1 MTDENTSASDLCA
14 CDSFHAGQGWLPGR
28 DGLTTGCKQER
39 LRPRVPDLGRSRWD
53 SPAWCLWVPQSS
65 HAPWVTCLSARIESA
80 RSTSACARVLWTGAF
95 LDSPLQHGQFRHL
108 RITSWVTSWGPRH
121 CPVPSDKKAAQSR
134 SWQHPQ
140 AAPRG
145 RRLPRSH
152 PSPCIWMW
160 PLPGRETRAL
170 RWAVFVLFSWNE

>member
-14 CDSFHAGQGWLPGR
+14 CDSSHAGQGWLPGR

-80 RSTSACARVLWTGAF
+80 QSASACARVLWIGAF

-108 RITSWVTSWGPRH
+108 RITSWSLPGARDTAQ
-121 CPVPSDKKAAQSR
+121 CPVTEGGSEPKLAASAGSTQ
-134 SWQHPQ
+134 
-140 AAPRG
+140 G

-152 PSPCIWMW
+152 PAPASGCG
-160 PLPGRETRAL
+160 LSQDGRHGL
-170 RWAVFVLFSWNE
+170 